1 MNTGI
6 MLVRNDKD
14 AGWSEEFWGDVARV
28 SRINREVARGTDS
41 AEGRIKVGSTG
52 PSQRVFD
59 CDGTC

>member
-1 MNTGI
+1 MAGVNTGI

-41 AEGRIKVGSTG
+41 AEGRIKVGP
-52 PSQRVFD
+52 PSPAQRA
-59 CDGTC
+59 CDS